1 MPVQATSITLRLRL
15 RTKASAMNPFAT
27 TTPWGL

>member
-1 MPVQATSITLRLRL
+1 MPVQATSILQRLRL
-15 RTKASAMNPFAT
+15 RTNVSAMNPFAT